1 MLFRS
6 DVVKVKLKET
16 QVAID
21 KAWGITGRE
30 RKYSTTLAAVFLGAK
45 IARELGI
52 HNIDPVPVQNEVRKA
67 LESSR
72 VEIKERDFDAME
84 TLTTFLHE
92 NLKNTLVI
100 NSKTDSRTSMQE
112 APLLKPINEL
122 RVRIEP
128 DTNTIFIGLDTM
140 RAYLKSLGKIELED
154 FVKKLKEANVL
165 QRRSGDLKVLHKG
178 LDISGAGK
186 RCLWIDN
193 TSFDEIKLDN
203 LPLDIP
209 RSVN

>member
-1 MLFRS
+1 MS
-6 DVVKVKLKET
+6 KLN
-16 QVAID
+16 
-21 KAWGITGRE
+21 
-30 RKYSTTLAAVFLGAK
+30 RK
-45 IARELGI
+45 
-52 HNIDPVPVQNEVRKA
+52 NIK
-67 LESSR
+67 
-72 VEIKERDFDAME
+72 
-84 TLTTFLHE
+84 
-92 NLKNTLVI
+92 
-100 NSKTDSRTSMQE
+100 
-112 APLLKPINEL
+112 
-122 RVRIEP
+122 
-128 DTNTIFIGLDTM
+128 
-140 RAYLKSLGKIELED
+140 D